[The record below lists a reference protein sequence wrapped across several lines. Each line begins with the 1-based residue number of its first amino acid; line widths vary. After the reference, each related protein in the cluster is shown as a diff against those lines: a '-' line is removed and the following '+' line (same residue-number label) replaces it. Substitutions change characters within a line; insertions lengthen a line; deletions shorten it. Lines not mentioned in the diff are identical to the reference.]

1 MALRLILRDG
11 IIYVWGS
18 MNGVR
23 VRESTGF
30 RETRKVDALHRMR
43 EIEGEI
49 YAGKYLAPSQRGKV
63 FHPEGQRI
71 FDEAAED
78 YMKWLRVRGRNAE
91 GVRKMVDVLLP
102 IWGGVGVGRIT
113 TEKVEEW
120 VLEMSGRGLKPGSIK
135 RYLAT
140 FGAIMRAAMKWKWIA
155 EMPEIPQITVDDA
168 RDEHFTETEV
178 LDFLEAVRTKHPRH
192 YMEFMVLT
200 YTGVRR
206 GEMGA
211 MRWRDVHGGHIEVK
225 KKVHGKARKARMIP
239 MVEDL
244 EKMMEAAR
252 KGPNEK
258 VFVNDAGQPW
268 NIDTLGNRLQI
279 VMDTIVEETGLP
291 RLRVHDLRH
300 TFAFLVAQKGGDLG
314 DLQYLMGHTN
324 IAMTMR
330 YRGFIPSRSM
340 DVVKNL
346 R

>member
-1 MALRLILRDG
+1 
-11 IIYVWGS
+11 
-18 MNGVR
+18 
-23 VRESTGF
+23 
-30 RETRKVDALHRMR
+30 
-43 EIEGEI
+43 
-49 YAGKYLAPSQRGKV
+49 
-63 FHPEGQRI
+63 
-71 FDEAAED
+71 
-78 YMKWLRVRGRNAE
+78 
-91 GVRKMVDVLLP
+91 
-102 IWGGVGVGRIT
+102 
-113 TEKVEEW
+113 
-120 VLEMSGRGLKPGSIK
+120 
-135 RYLAT
+135 
-140 FGAIMRAAMKWKWIA
+140 
-155 EMPEIPQITVDDA
+155 
-168 RDEHFTETEV
+168 
-178 LDFLEAVRTKHPRH
+178 
-192 YMEFMVLT
+192 
-200 YTGVRR
+200 
-206 GEMGA
+206 
-211 MRWRDVHGGHIEVK
+211 
-225 KKVHGKARKARMIP
+225 VHGKARKARMIP